1 VGLGRGE
8 DGKPEGEAARRDRGP
23 REEQAGKHKE
33 EGAVDRSDD
42 LTTMLKNGLIGRREF
57 LQRAMA
63 LGLSLPAAGALLAA
77 CGGGGG
83 GGEAAPPPAPPA
95 ETGGASAGGTSGA
108 PDLEGVTISFGK
120 APHGEKEIDLF
131 KQWLAPFEEATGAK
145 VEHTVVPWDQLEAQY
160 TAAFSGDK
168 PFDVTYQV
176 STHLTLFGTRGYFED
191 LTNWIT
197 RPDFKDYTDNTP
209 QAIIDPSIY
218 QGKLYGAPFIIGT
231 IVMFANQDM
240 IEGAGLAVPT
250 TTDELIT
257 VGKALT
263 TSDVWGFYTPTTVKD
278 FGWYFN
284 LQNVHNAGGDIVSDD
299 LASAT
304 INSQPVIDATQ
315 WATDIIQTHKIQPPV
330 GAYDREGGIELFKAG
345 KLALILDEPLRTVP
359 FQEAKLPF
367 KWDIYLPVGW
377 PGGGQTTFS
386 TTGHWVMAAKSKN
399 KDAAWELIKF
409 LSSHDFSLE
418 YNLEYGFV
426 PVRGDVDVSGGDPLL
441 AKNAGWAQNNW
452 DGLVTTPKIS
462 QLLDEYVK
470 ALEAATSGSSAVADA
485 LNEAQKRAEDI
496 LAQA

>member
-1 VGLGRGE
+1 M
-8 DGKPEGEAARRDRGP
+8 
-23 REEQAGKHKE
+23 
-33 EGAVDRSDD
+33 DRSDD
-42 LTTMLKNGLIGRREF
+42 LMTMLRNGQIGRRDF
-57 LQRAMA
+57 LKRAMA

-77 CGGGGG
+77 CGGGDEGG
-83 GGEAAPPPAPPA
+83 GAEPTPPA
-95 ETGGASAGGTSGA
+95 ETGGEAGGA
-108 PDLEGVTISFGK
+108 VDLEGVTIKFGK
-120 APHGEKEIDLF
+120 APHGETEIDLF
-131 KQWLAPFEEATGAK
+131 KEWFAPFEEQTGAK
-145 VEHTVVPWDQLEAQY
+145 IEHTVVPWDQLEAQY
-160 TAAFSGDK
+160 TAAFSGDD

-191 LTNWIT
+191 MTSYLG
-197 RPDFKDYTDNTP
+197 RPDFADYVSNTP

-218 QGKLYGAPFIIGT
+218 QGALYGVPFIIGT
-231 IVMFANQDM
+231 IVMFANTDM

-250 TTDELIT
+250 TTDELIE

-284 LQNVHNAGGDIVSDD
+284 LQNVHNAGGDIVSED
-299 LASAT
+299 LLSAT

-315 WATDIIQTHKIQPPV
+315 YATDLINTHKVQPPI
-330 GAYDREGGIELFKAG
+330 GAYDREGGLELFKAQ
-345 KLALILDEPLRTVP
+345 KLAMILDEPLRVVP
-359 FQEAKLPF
+359 FQDEGLPF

-409 LSSHDFSLE
+409 ISSQPFSQE
-418 YNLEYGFV
+418 YNLQYGFV
-426 PVRGDVDVSGGDPLL
+426 PVRGDVDVTKGDPLL
-441 AKNAGWAQNNW
+441 AKNAEWAQNNW

-470 ALEAATSGSSAVADA
+470 ALEAATSGNTPVADA
-485 LNEAQKRAEDI
+485 LNEAQKRAEAI
-496 LAQA
+496 LAEG